1 MCSKHLFPS
10 HTKLWPQGHQGGHK
24 DSRECTQERVCSE
37 EETAMHAQM
46 RAIGGRT
53 REVIGKTRE
62 GKKGGL
68 ERGQRED

>member
-1 MCSKHLFPS
+1 
-10 HTKLWPQGHQGGHK
+10 
-24 DSRECTQERVCSE
+24 
-37 EETAMHAQM
+37 M